1 MRTLAILGT
10 VVLAVSTPAEAK
22 FSSVF
27 GPLKDVV
34 VLHSAANVP
43 QNTGAC
49 DESGGRFAPFVLS
62 DLPRAE

>member
-1 MRTLAILGT
+1 MRVLAILGT
-10 VVLAVSTPAEAK
+10 LVLAVSTPAEAK
-22 FSSVF
+22 FSAVF

-34 VLHSAANVP
+34 VLHSSGNGP

-49 DESGGRFAPFVLS
+49 GESGSKVGPFALA